1 MIAQKPLPNDER
13 IERTVLYYLMNNES
27 IHYAECMNLLTDK
40 CFYNQM
46 YATMYRV
53 TRKLIDTNTSFTMT
67 DVFAKTEAD
76 SDFVMQKIYEVFNDA
91 DIANDDTFSRRVVY
105 LQELSMSRQVIQKL
119 TPIVNN
125 QYRKNAEPFQDLE
138 TIMTECQDI
147 FPESS
152 ENIGRAEDYMT
163 SALLKA
169 KELYDNP
176 NDRMGITYGIRKLD
190 NNLNGLNRSGELVI
204 VGGATNIGKS
214 MLGVHM
220 AVAAQQKGEKVMYAS
235 VEMDRIQLAYR
246 MQSNHS
252 GIDTSKIKFGS
263 FSQSEYESL
272 VSNTLPALSNNM
284 VVLDKNF
291 LSLES
296 IVRSA
301 RKEHRTNGLDVL
313 YVDYLQALTVDNPQ
327 YKSYTERAGYSAIV
341 LKELASE
348 LKIPV
353 VALVQLGRDYSKG
366 GAKDSAER
374 PRMYDIQHSSS
385 IEQTA
390 NKIILMHRPSYHTG
404 DIKDTFCE
412 LIVAK
417 NREGDR
423 SINEVDFLGATCQFK
438 TRPTNSREIVN
449 PNADVEQIT
458 NESMLTFKL

>member
-27 IHYAECMNLLTDK
+27 IHYSECMNLLTDK

-46 YATMYRV
+46 YAKMYRV

-152 ENIGRAEDYMT
+152 EDIGRADDYI
-163 SALLKA
+163 SKALLASKDL
-169 KELYDNP
+169 KDNP
-176 NDRMGITYGIRKLD
+176 NNKMGITYGIRKLD
-190 NNLNGLNRSGELVI
+190 QNLRGLNKGGELVI
-204 VGGATNIGKS
+204 IGGATNIGKS

-220 AVAAQQKGEKVMYAS
+220 AVSAQQKGYKAMYAS
-235 VEMDRIQLAYR
+235 VEMGRQDLFYR
-246 MQSNHS
+246 MSANHS
-252 GIDTSKIKFGS
+252 GIPTDSIKFGD
-263 FSQSEYESL
+263 FTDEQYNNL
-272 VSNTLPALSNNM
+272 VSNTKPSLQENGI
-284 VVLDKNF
+284 VILDKNF

-404 DIKDTFCE
+404 DTNDTLCE

-417 NREGDR
+417 NREGGR
-423 SINEVDFLGATCQFK
+423 GIYEVDFLGATCQFK
-438 TRPTNSREIVN
+438 ARPTNSREIIN
-449 PNADVEQIT
+449 PNADVEKVTTQ
-458 NESMLTFKL
+458 SFLTV